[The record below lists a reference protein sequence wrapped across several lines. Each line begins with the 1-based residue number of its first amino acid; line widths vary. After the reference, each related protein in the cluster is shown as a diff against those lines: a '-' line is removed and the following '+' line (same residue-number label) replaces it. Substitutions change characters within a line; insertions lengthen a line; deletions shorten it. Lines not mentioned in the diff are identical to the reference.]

1 MGEFEEANTEV
12 AAICVD
18 SVAENADVAERM
30 GITFPIL
37 SDPELK
43 AIDAFGLRHVDGG
56 FGKDIARPAV
66 FLFDGN
72 GALMW
77 KSLTDTWRV
86 RVRPEELLERLAS
99 GS

>member
-1 MGEFEEANTEV
+1 MDEFEQVNTEV
-12 AAICVD
+12 IAICVD
-18 SVAENADVAERM
+18 TIDENADVAERKELE
-30 GITFPIL
+30 FPIL

-56 FGKDIARPAV
+56 FGRDIARPAV
-66 FLFDGN
+66 FLFDEHGE
-72 GALMW
+72 LMW

-86 RVRPEELLERLAS
+86 RVRPEELLERLAN